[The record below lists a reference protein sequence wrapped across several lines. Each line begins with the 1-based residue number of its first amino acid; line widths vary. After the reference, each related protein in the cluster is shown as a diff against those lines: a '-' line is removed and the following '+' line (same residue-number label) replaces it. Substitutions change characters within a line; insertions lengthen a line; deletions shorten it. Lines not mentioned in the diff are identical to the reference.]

1 MQAIIA
7 RGASILIFATALT
20 ACLATTD
27 LLREPGR
34 LSSDHLKATQEAVY
48 HASQRCVTG
57 HYTETSGRDTFA
69 GGVKITQRIEVRD
82 VSISDSGWYKLYI
95 MTKGV
100 FDHIYYNPS
109 EQKIVCGD
117 KSWQANQTLASL
129 KFDNLTAQ
137 AKNKPPISLETRPS
151 SSMAKPA
158 AYPVMENIDSQKLSQ
173 SNSTKKPKPDNSTKG
188 QYLQIFSDD
197 LPVVEIKLRSH
208 NECTLKSNSA
218 AFQSST
224 QAENSSYICA
234 PSSLGKRLP
243 YQGKMKQVMTGREYV
258 IRLHSRDA
266 CLLLQ
271 SANKDASTQYEC
283 P

>member
-7 RGASILIFATALT
+7 RGTGILICATALT

-27 LLREPGR
+27 LLREPSQ
-34 LSSDHLKATQEAVY
+34 LSSDHLKATQEAVH

-57 HYTETSGRDTFA
+57 HYTETGGRDTFS

-95 MTKGV
+95 VTKGV

-117 KSWQANQTLASL
+117 KNWQANQILASM
-129 KFDNLTAQ
+129 KFEYLTAQ
-137 AKNKPPISLETRPS
+137 AKNTPPIPLETRPS
-151 SSMAKPA
+151 ASMTKPTA
-158 AYPVMENIDSQKLSQ
+158 HPVMENIESPNPSQ
-173 SNSTKKPKPDNSTKG
+173 SETTKNPKPDSSTKG

-197 LPVVEIKLRSH
+197 LPVFEIKLRSH
-208 NECTLKSNSA
+208 NECTSKSNSA
-218 AFQSST
+218 AFQSSA
-224 QAENSSYICA
+224 QAENFSYICA

-243 YQGKMKQVMTGREYV
+243 YQGKMRQVMTGREYV
-258 IRLHSRDA
+258 IRFHSRDA
-266 CLLLQ
+266 CMLFQ
-271 SANKDASTQYEC
+271 SANKDASVQYEC
-283 P
+283 R